1 MKFVS
6 RVLVA
11 LVLTVVVGGAAFL
24 ATWDPPAPTARV
36 ERVIP
41 NERFAR

>member
-1 MKFVS
+1 MK
-6 RVLVA
+6 VLV
-11 LVLTVVVGGAAFL
+11 VLILTAVCGAAAFL
-24 ATWDPPAPTARV
+24 ATWEMPAPSQRV